1 MLRNKWVGG
10 RLGSLG
16 LLGDNQPIGL
26 NLLLPGSGAADDW
39 AGIGLVGLVFGA
51 TIEPKRTKSQ
61 FGVQNRVNGG
71 ESVSQLLLKDKAFL
85 TFLGQN
91 PPFELRPKTGVS
103 PPIFSRN
110 PSWLI

>member
-39 AGIGLVGLVFGA
+39 ADIGLVGLVFGA

-71 ESVSQLLLKDKAFL
+71 ESVSQSPLIYRRFSIAAR
-85 TFLGQN
+85 GY
-91 PPFELRPKTGVS
+91 LR
-103 PPIFSRN
+103 FSL
-110 PSWLI
+110 PLIAYPCAPLATSL